1 MAKKMTKVGLSLACV
16 AALGAAQLA
25 PIAVPVFGYTSV
37 KAESPAEDIVAV
49 VVKGIDDS
57 GELLSGPA
65 VTIHPESESYTVVAE
80 DIEGYTPVS
89 YLVLAQSFLWET
101 RGSGNEVTFSHQDA
115 FSRGETLVDVIFTY
129 AQNESQLKSPEEAPT
144 PPPTDNQPGQP
155 TPPAPP
161 SADEQP
167 GQPTPPAPPSPDE
180 QPGQPIPPA
189 PPSADEQPGQPTSPT
204 PAPKSDGAEAGKEEA
219 KPSTNPTS
227 AQAVPATQES
237 EKATSSSSKT
247 LPNTGDVT
255 VEPLALTGLGLFL
268 ASLGLRHLKKELD

>member
-25 PIAVPVFGYTSV
+25 PIAVPVFGTTLV
-37 KAESPAEDIVAV
+37 KAEVEISPSLEVTHVVDRGTPEERELSYLYLLEPEDS
-49 VVKGIDDS
+49 VKI
-57 GELLSGPA
+57 EPILL
-65 VTIHPESESYTVVAE
+65 
-80 DIEGYTPVS
+80 EGYSYIGIVNTGGPNDLSDAARDGLITYDEITNEWGKVILEYGKSNDTTP
-89 YLVLAQSFLWET
+89 
-101 RGSGNEVTFSHQDA
+101 N
-115 FSRGETLVDVIFTY
+115 
-129 AQNESQLKSPEEAPT
+129 SPEEAPT

-155 TPPAPP
+155 TPP
-161 SADEQP
+161 S
-167 GQPTPPAPPSPDE
+167 
-180 QPGQPIPPA
+180 

-204 PAPKSDGAEAGKEEA
+204 PAPKTDGAEAGKEAA

-255 VEPLALTGLGLFL
+255 VEPLALAGLGLFL